1 MNSDVFKG
9 KWMQIKGE
17 VKSQWGKLTDD
28 DLDRVEGDAE
38 KLVGR
43 VQERYGYAR
52 EDAKR
57 EVDSLIDFGGG
68 RALPGLFSSP
78 TGPQRPKSFVFPH
91 LSAPEK
97 PFQPPAQPSINR

>member
-1 MNSDVFKG
+1 MNSDVLKG

-28 DLDRVEGDAE
+28 DLDRVEGDTE

-57 EVDSLIDFGGG
+57 EVDAFLDRQI
-68 RALPGLFSSP
+68 P
-78 TGPQRPKSFVFPH
+78 
-91 LSAPEK
+91 
-97 PFQPPAQPSINR
+97 

>member
-1 MNSDVFKG
+1 MNSDVLKG

-57 EVDSLIDFGGG
+57 EVDSFLD
-68 RALPGLFSSP
+68 R
-78 TGPQRPKSFVFPH
+78 RFP
-91 LSAPEK
+91 
-97 PFQPPAQPSINR
+97 